1 MFNVSL
7 KLREP
12 KGLVVPEGPSFNWAR
27 IIKSEFEGTEIAFKA
42 PKHSPKRSNHKG
54 YVPERR
60 YNESNPLTFRNYYD
74 EEQASRGLPDLWRK
88 ADFFYH
94 SWAFNGP
101 WFTGPVGELNLMFR
115 LVRVVNYPKDMS
127 LFHPRALEQVIG
139 DYLTDMYSYHKSETR
154 GGIQVFHAPIN
165 WQIVTHLPVN
175 AARMEIVS
183 EDFSPHRTIKRM
195 VFFPI
200 SDDVMS
206 VLIFW
211 PSRLKNLPRSELDKR
226 VNEQPILDL
235 MEDIIASLQL
245 NLSPR
250 AKAQQEAALSGLEDT
265 SLIKDYPPLKWDN
278 VSEEEKQK
286 ILAAD

>member
-12 KGLVVPEGPSFNWAR
+12 KGLIIPKGPSFGRAR
-27 IIKSEFEGTEIAFKA
+27 MIKSEYDGTEIIFRA
-42 PKHSPKRSNHKG
+42 PKHRPKRSNDEG
-54 YVPERR
+54 YAPQRR
-60 YNESNPLTFRNYYD
+60 YTKESPLSFRNYHD
-74 EEQASRGLPDLWRK
+74 EEKAARGIVDHWRE

-101 WFTGPVGELNLMFR
+101 WFTGPLGELDLSFR
-115 LVRVVNYPKDMS
+115 LIKVINYPQDMS
-127 LFHPRALEQVIG
+127 LFHPRALEHVIG
-139 DYLTDMYSYHKSETR
+139 DYLTYMYSHHLDSTR
-154 GGIQVFHAPIN
+154 GDIQEFHAPIN
-165 WQIVTHLPVN
+165 WQLIPHLPVN
-175 AARMEIVS
+175 AARMEVVS
-183 EDFSPHRTIKRM
+183 ENFSPHRTIMRL

-200 SDDVMS
+200 ASDMMAR
-206 VLIFW
+206 LIFW
-211 PSRLKNLPRSELDKR
+211 PGRFKNLPRSELDKR

-235 MEDIIASLQL
+235 MENIIASLQL

-278 VSEEEKQK
+278 VSKEEKQR
-286 ILAAD
+286 ILAGN

>member
-12 KGLVVPEGPSFNWAR
+12 KGLVVPEGPSFKWAR
-27 IIKSEFEGTEIAFKA
+27 TIRSEFEGTEIAFKA
-42 PKHSPKRSNHKG
+42 PKHSPRRSNHKG
-54 YVPERR
+54 YAPERR
-60 YNESNPLTFRNYYD
+60 YNNDNPLPFRNYYG
-74 EEQASRGLPDLWRK
+74 EEEIERGLPDLWRK
-88 ADFFYH
+88 ADFFSH

-101 WFTGPVGELNLMFR
+101 WFTGPVCELELMFR

-139 DYLTDMYSYHKSETR
+139 DYLTDLYSYHLDETR
-154 GGIQVFHAPIN
+154 GYIQEFHAPIN

-175 AARMEIVS
+175 AARMEVVS

-195 VFFPI
+195 VFFPV

-211 PSRLKNLPRSELDKR
+211 PGRFKNLPRSELDKR
-226 VNEQPILDL
+226 VNEQPMLDL

-245 NLSPR
+245 NLSPQ
-250 AKAQQEAALSGLEDT
+250 AKAQQEAALIGLEDT

-278 VSEEEKQK
+278 VSKEEKQR
-286 ILAAD
+286 ILSGN

>member
-12 KGLVVPEGPSFNWAR
+12 KGLVVPEGPSFKWAR
-27 IIKSEFEGTEIAFKA
+27 TIRSEFEGTEIAFKA

-74 EEQASRGLPDLWRK
+74 EEQASRGLPDHWRE

-165 WQIVTHLPVN
+165 WQILTHLPVN
-175 AARMEIVS
+175 AARMEVVS
-183 EDFSPHRTIKRM
+183 ENFSPHRTIKRM

-200 SDDVMS
+200 SDDLMS

-226 VNEQPILDL
+226 VNEKPILDL
-235 MEDIIASLQL
+235 MEDIIASLKL

-250 AKAQQEAALSGLEDT
+250 AKAQQEAALTGLEDT
-265 SLIKDYPPLKWDN
+265 SLIKEYPPLKWDN

>member
-12 KGLVVPEGPSFNWAR
+12 KGLVVPEGPSFKWAR
-27 IIKSEFEGTEIAFKA
+27 TIKSEFEGTEIAFKA
-42 PKHSPKRSNHKG
+42 PKHSPRRSNHKG
-54 YVPERR
+54 YAPVRR
-60 YNESNPLTFRNYYD
+60 YNKDNPLPFRNYYG
-74 EEQASRGLPDLWRK
+74 EEEIERGLPDLWRK
-88 ADFFYH
+88 ADFFSH

-101 WFTGPVGELNLMFR
+101 WFTGPVCELELMFR

-127 LFHPRALEQVIG
+127 LFHPRALELVIG

-165 WQIVTHLPVN
+165 WQILTHLPVN
-175 AARMEIVS
+175 AARMEVVS
-183 EDFSPHRTIKRM
+183 ENFSPHRTIKRM
-195 VFFPI
+195 VFFP
-200 SDDVMS
+200 
-206 VLIFW
+206 
-211 PSRLKNLPRSELDKR
+211 KTKLPRSELDKR
-226 VNEQPILDL
+226 VNEQPMLDL
-235 MEDIIASLQL
+235 MEDIIASLKL

-250 AKAQQEAALSGLEDT
+250 AKAQQDAALSGLEDT

-286 ILAAD
+286 ILAGN